1 MRPHIERHG
10 KWCILALSAALFAC
24 TSGTTEA
31 ELETP
36 LSGSW
41 LWVESVG
48 GIAGMQRSPDTEGY
62 TVRLDFQGRRVRA
75 FRSGQ
80 LVGQASFTVI
90 EDTRYAGP
98 MPVYD
103 VEYSPALTAFRFSTL
118 DQHTLR
124 FTGTSSAQFN
134 EGCCDRYL
142 HTMIRT
148 TN

>member
-1 MRPHIERHG
+1 MRLRS
-10 KWCILALSAALFAC
+10 KRRFSTWALALSATLSAC

-31 ELETP
+31 ELEQP

-48 GIAGMQRSPDTEGY
+48 GIAGMHRSPDTEGY

-80 LVGQASFTVI
+80 LVGQATFTVL

-124 FTGTSSAQFN
+124 FTGTASAQFN
-134 EGCCDRYL
+134 EGCCDRYV
-142 HTMIRT
+142 HSMSRIE
-148 TN
+148 N